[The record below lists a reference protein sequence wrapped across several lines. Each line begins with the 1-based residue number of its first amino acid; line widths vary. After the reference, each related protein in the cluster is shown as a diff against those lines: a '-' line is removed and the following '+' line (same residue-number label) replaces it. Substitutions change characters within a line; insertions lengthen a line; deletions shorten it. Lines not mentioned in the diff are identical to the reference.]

1 MSQFSPP
8 AGPPPGA
15 MPEGPSAAMPRP
27 QSWSALAITGF
38 VLSLLGCLG
47 ITAVLGLIFGVAGI
61 IATRGRKKR
70 GFGLAVAAI
79 PISLVFGA
87 LAVSGVYFAKT
98 MYVVYMDRVEAVV
111 AVVDST
117 PDDSAEAFA
126 RLREGCSEEF
136 SKKIDD
142 ETLTLWLAT
151 IREKHGALVSADQQP
166 IPVQGGGGLRIDA
179 KFVNGPA
186 PIVYKFSS
194 LSGLKLLIE
203 YIAIDGL
210 AVGQSP

>member
-15 MPEGPSAAMPRP
+15 MPESPSAAMPRP

-61 IATRGRKKR
+61 IVTRGGKKR

-79 PISLVFGA
+79 PISLVWGA
-87 LAVSGVYFAKT
+87 LAVGGIYFAKT
-98 MYVVYMDRVEAVV
+98 MYVVYLDRVEAVV

-117 PDDSAEAFA
+117 PDNSAEAFA

-136 SKKIDD
+136 LEIIDD
-142 ETLTLWLAT
+142 ESLTSWLAT
-151 IREKHGALVSADQQP
+151 VREKPGALVSADDQP
-166 IPVQGGGGLRIDA
+166 VPVQGGGGLRINA
-179 KFVNGPA
+179 KFGNGPA
-186 PIVYKFSS
+186 PIIFRFSS
-194 LSGLKLLIE
+194 RGGTKLLIE